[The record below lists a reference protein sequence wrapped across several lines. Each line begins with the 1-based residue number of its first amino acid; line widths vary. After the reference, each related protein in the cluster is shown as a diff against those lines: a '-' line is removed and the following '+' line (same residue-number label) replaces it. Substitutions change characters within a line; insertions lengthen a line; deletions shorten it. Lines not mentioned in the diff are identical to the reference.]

1 MVEAEGEEE
10 EKTGLET
17 GMGDQAGEMRDLLR
31 EMRENLEIVDGMT
44 GARKRE
50 KRSER
55 REGERGRA
63 GGGRRPCLL
72 TCKLHSLPIR
82 RRRRGEKQISS
93 RSLKE
98 LRRVERSKTEDCRSR
113 MKSPLDSRRRLSAAE
128 KQMMASDRRVLAKR
142 EWRQQW
148 KASKGRQIGISRAP
162 LPHGKTTLEN
172 RQNRTHCRMTT

>member
-1 MVEAEGEEE
+1 MVEEVEEAGKRIEGEVEEGVIGVALEDLETGSRMVEAEGEEE

-31 EMRENLEIVDGMT
+31 EMRENLEIVEGMT

-113 MKSPLDSRRRLSAAE
+113 MKSPLDSRRIFRQSLLLASRCRRIQMELNSRRRL
-128 KQMMASDRRVLAKR
+128 
-142 EWRQQW
+142 
-148 KASKGRQIGISRAP
+148 
-162 LPHGKTTLEN
+162 
-172 RQNRTHCRMTT
+172 